1 MADQIHPIYRI
12 WFLWVDPVLTL
23 AGIYGNLFNHD
34 LATMTFFANYPP
46 TEELKPF
53 VYLLGGMG
61 GSFFCLFVL
70 LLRYT
75 HDVNVWKIV
84 QFGILWA
91 DFAMLTGMYVGMRLE
106 NRVAISNWRMEDWV
120 GGGITVACT
129 LLRALFVL
137 GVGVRQ
143 STSKA
148 KRV

>member
-1 MADQIHPIYRI
+1 MANQIHPIYCI

-34 LATMTFFANYPP
+34 LATMTFYANYPP

-53 VYLLGGMG
+53 
-61 GSFFCLFVL
+61 
-70 LLRYT
+70 
-75 HDVNVWKIV
+75 IV

-106 NRVAISNWRMEDWV
+106 NRLLISNWRMEDWV

-137 GVGVRQ
+137 GVGVKQ

-148 KRV
+148 KDS